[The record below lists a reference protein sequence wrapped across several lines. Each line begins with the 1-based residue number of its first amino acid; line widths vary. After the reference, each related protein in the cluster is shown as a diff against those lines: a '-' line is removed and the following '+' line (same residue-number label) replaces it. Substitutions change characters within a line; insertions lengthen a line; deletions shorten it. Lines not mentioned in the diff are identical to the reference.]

1 MPPSTRLLH
10 AEAAT
15 ATTPL
20 LAADKRP
27 PLSNGVARPPAENFE
42 ELAFRTLQALNPK
55 RRIKRSEVPV
65 ERVRRL
71 LERLLSGDSPAEV
84 LSSLQLPNR
93 RADSTASHSSSSSSP
108 AQPNGTSK
116 RASSPPPPLALVA
129 RKTSA
134 ALGSPALPPIDEN
147 STGDSLIPALRYL
160 NIITGGGAHLNE
172 FVRTVLEPE

>member
-1 MPPSTRLLH
+1 MPPSARLLH

-27 PLSNGVARPPAENFE
+27 SLSNGVARPPAENFE

-71 LERLLSGDSPAEV
+71 LERLLSGDSPADV
-84 LSSLQLPNR
+84 INSLRLPNG
-93 RADSTASHSSSSSSP
+93 RANSTASHSSSSSSH
-108 AQPNGTSK
+108 AQANGTSK
-116 RASSPPPPLALVA
+116 RASSPPPPLVL

-147 STGDSLIPALRYL
+147 STGEALIPALRYL